1 MRALPRLF
9 LLLILTSLVA
19 GCGWLKSRDRTDYQK
34 SRAAAPLEIP
44 EGLDSPNESAAL
56 TIPDTSSGSNETVV
70 ADSPPAVE
78 VVREPIAPVSSSL
91 APADAYAR
99 IEVALRGA
107 DGIDV
112 KSADAGTRTLK
123 VNVETTIAKRTWL
136 SRITGRDRVV
146 RQSGLRTV
154 GVLPAAGGSAV
165 AVQDARGEDDA
176 AARRLLLAIRQAL
189 R

>member
-9 LLLILTSLVA
+9 LLLILSSLVA
-19 GCGWLKSRDRTDYQK
+19 GCGWLKSRDRTDYRT
-34 SRAAAPLEIP
+34 SRAAAPLVIP
-44 EGLDSPNESAAL
+44 EGLDSPIDSAAL
-56 TIPDTSSGSNETVV
+56 TIPDTSSGNNETEV

-78 VVREPIAPVSSSL
+78 VVLEPIAPVSSSL
-91 APADAYAR
+91 APDDAYAKV
-99 IEVALRGA
+99 EAALRGT

-112 KSADAGTRTLK
+112 NSADAATRTLK

-136 SRITGRDRVV
+136 SRVTGRDRVV
-146 RQSGLRTV
+146 RQSEVRTV

-176 AARRLLLAIRQAL
+176 AARRLLLAIRQGL